1 MDVPVRF
8 IDSIINNPLLMQF
21 LVHRWFFLLE
31 YDPHLDQLRVYDTRS
46 RTLETLDAYLGS
58 EKPEHATI
66 FAEDRWKMRALLT
79 GELYGPLEMRFV
91 SPEGVYYSREVDARP
106 VEDPARGT
114 LYVGYAKDI
123 TDQKNQTQELLEQ
136 ARHDSL
142 TQLYNNR
149 TGKELIDRYLQ
160 AKDPY
165 ASCGMLVIDLDFF
178 KNVNDRYGHLF
189 GDKVLQEFARLLRTL
204 FRSSDILVRFGGDEF
219 VVFLKDI
226 PNTTLLQKTRQL
238 SESVQQVKFWEND
251 YRMTCSIGACFLPE
265 NTAGYSFDQLFEN
278 ADWAL
283 YQAKQNGRNQY
294 VFCDNLRRYAQA
306 VPAAPETADIDARYL
321 HNDLISTAF
330 ELFELTRW
338 IKPDGTVVYPDQFIP
353 ILESTGRIVDLDLY
367 IFEQV
372 VQFLQR
378 NAQAGHRLLPIA
390 VNVSA
395 VLARE
400 DAPTQEYSEILEK
413 HNISARMLEIELT
426 ETAVV
431 SEYDRVKRLL
441 SSFQSDGMQ
450 TSLDDFGAGSSLLNN
465 IVDIPV
471 NTIKLDKL
479 FLTRC
484 SSNARGTD
492 FLREVVHLVKRLGYN
507 VICEGIETE
516 EQVQLLRSL
525 DCDGAQGFWFSKA
538 IPAEEFERRYLCS

>member
-31 YDPHLDQLRVYDTRS
+31 YDPRLDQLRVYDTRS

-189 GDKVLQEFARLLRTL
+189 GDKVLQEFARMLRTL

-278 ADWAL
+278 ADWAM

-294 VFCDNLRRYAQA
+294 VFCDNLRRYAQT

-353 ILESTGRIVDLDLY
+353 ILESTGRIVELDLY

-372 VQFLQR
+372 AQFLQR

-390 VNVSA
+390 VNASA

-450 TSLDDFGAGSSLLNN
+450 TSLDDFGAGGSLLNN
-465 IVDIPV
+465 MVDIPV

-492 FLREVVHLVKRLGYN
+492 FLREIVHLVKRLGYN

-538 IPAEEFERRYLCS
+538 IPAEEFERRYLCD

>member
-31 YDPHLDQLRVYDTRS
+31 YDPRLDQLRVYDTRS

-123 TDQKNQTQELLEQ
+123 TDQKNQTQELLKQ

-189 GDKVLQEFARLLRTL
+189 GDKVLQEFARMLRTL

-353 ILESTGRIVDLDLY
+353 ILESTGRIVELDLY

-372 VQFLQR
+372 AQFLQR

-390 VNVSA
+390 VNASV

-413 HNISARMLEIELT
+413 HNISTRMLEIELT

-450 TSLDDFGAGSSLLNN
+450 TSLDDFGAGGSLLNN
-465 IVDIPV
+465 MVDIPV

>member
-31 YDPHLDQLRVYDTRS
+31 YDPRLDQLRVYDTRS

-79 GELYGPLEMRFV
+79 CELYGPLEMRFV

-178 KNVNDRYGHLF
+178 KNVNDCYGHLF

-219 VVFLKDI
+219 VVFLKDT
-226 PNTTLLQKTRQL
+226 PTPP
-238 SESVQQVKFWEND
+238 
-251 YRMTCSIGACFLPE
+251 CSRRPA
-265 NTAGYSFDQLFEN
+265 SF
-278 ADWAL
+278 
-283 YQAKQNGRNQY
+283 RN
-294 VFCDNLRRYAQA
+294 
-306 VPAAPETADIDARYL
+306 P
-321 HNDLISTAF
+321 
-330 ELFELTRW
+330 
-338 IKPDGTVVYPDQFIP
+338 
-353 ILESTGRIVDLDLY
+353 
-367 IFEQV
+367 
-372 VQFLQR
+372 
-378 NAQAGHRLLPIA
+378 
-390 VNVSA
+390 
-395 VLARE
+395 
-400 DAPTQEYSEILEK
+400 
-413 HNISARMLEIELT
+413 
-426 ETAVV
+426 
-431 SEYDRVKRLL
+431 
-441 SSFQSDGMQ
+441 
-450 TSLDDFGAGSSLLNN
+450 
-465 IVDIPV
+465 
-471 NTIKLDKL
+471 
-479 FLTRC
+479 C
-484 SSNARGTD
+484 SR
-492 FLREVVHLVKRLGYN
+492 
-507 VICEGIETE
+507 
-516 EQVQLLRSL
+516 
-525 DCDGAQGFWFSKA
+525 
-538 IPAEEFERRYLCS
+538 